1 MSDVNV
7 ETEKAVQKEQPGGE
21 NPTNVEGYVSVHEEG
36 EIPQL
41 NKGKRKK
48 STKTKRSKRPKTTIS
63 SSESEGESDRYMPE
77 SDNGSSSSSSLDSS
91 EEGND
96 SIDEETR
103 TSKTSDSSDYIRFD
117 VMEEEKRHLS
127 LPEDMEKYLLKSFS
141 KFTPDKVL
149 NEKILDKYPLP
160 SHVKALKLDDYVQ
173 EIFSSSNSSYG
184 KPYDQNLAQIQG
196 RVGTVM
202 VPLSRLWLDLENIRK
217 AIKRGTSSDTSLDIF
232 DCLGLVEKSITL
244 LGQAFTT
251 TTYHRRMN
259 VLYNLTKDV
268 KKAKQLLKS
277 NDEKLSDTG
286 KLFGKKFYKAL
297 VKASSTSKK
306 SKEISR
312 QLGKKHKK
320 FRPERQERRDA
331 KQPFRHEAPRRG
343 PMRGGRV
350 SFTRGRGHQPSNR
363 GKRVYFTSGIC
374 RNSNPGTAGSRKE
387 VHTGACS
394 AGIRSKLVTSDCKG
408 PQSLPSGGRFPHGGR
423 LRFFLQNWEKLTQDS
438 FILLTVQGMQ
448 IPFMEIP
455 VQTSFQNQPPSLKN
469 ATLIDVEVQDM
480 LQKGAIIEV
489 LPCKDQILSPV
500 FLVPKKDGGNRP
512 VIILKKLNQY
522 IEYQHFKMEGIQALK
537 SLIKKGDYMV
547 KLDLKDAYFSLPIHK
562 AFRKYLRFAWKGKIY
577 EYQVLGFGLAVG
589 PRYFTKTLKP
599 VIAFLRRL
607 GIRIVIYLDDMILL
621 NQCSQMLM
629 KDLTSLRWLLE
640 NLGFLINWKKS
651 VIVPLQEIQFLGF
664 LINSVEM
671 LIMLPSEKI
680 TRIVG
685 NVRS

>member
-7 ETEKAVQKEQPGGE
+7 ETEKAVQKEQPDGE
-21 NPTNVEGYVSVHEEG
+21 NPTNHVEGYVSVHEEG

-48 STKTKRSKRPKTTIS
+48 SSKTKRSKRPKTTIS

-160 SHVKALKLDDYVQ
+160 SHVKALKLDDYVP

-202 VPLSRLWLDLENIRK
+202 GPLSRLWLDLENIRK

-306 SKEISR
+306 SKEIS
-312 QLGKKHKK
+312 
-320 FRPERQERRDA
+320 
-331 KQPFRHEAPRRG
+331 
-343 PMRGGRV
+343 
-350 SFTRGRGHQPSNR
+350 
-363 GKRVYFTSGIC
+363 
-374 RNSNPGTAGSRKE
+374 
-387 VHTGACS
+387 
-394 AGIRSKLVTSDCKG
+394 
-408 PQSLPSGGRFPHGGR
+408 
-423 LRFFLQNWEKLTQDS
+423 
-438 FILLTVQGMQ
+438 
-448 IPFMEIP
+448 
-455 VQTSFQNQPPSLKN
+455 
-469 ATLIDVEVQDM
+469 
-480 LQKGAIIEV
+480 
-489 LPCKDQILSPV
+489 
-500 FLVPKKDGGNRP
+500 
-512 VIILKKLNQY
+512 
-522 IEYQHFKMEGIQALK
+522 
-537 SLIKKGDYMV
+537 
-547 KLDLKDAYFSLPIHK
+547 
-562 AFRKYLRFAWKGKIY
+562 
-577 EYQVLGFGLAVG
+577 
-589 PRYFTKTLKP
+589 
-599 VIAFLRRL
+599 
-607 GIRIVIYLDDMILL
+607 
-621 NQCSQMLM
+621 
-629 KDLTSLRWLLE
+629 
-640 NLGFLINWKKS
+640 
-651 VIVPLQEIQFLGF
+651 
-664 LINSVEM
+664 
-671 LIMLPSEKI
+671 
-680 TRIVG
+680 
-685 NVRS
+685 

>member
-1 MSDVNV
+1 MMKPRRLS
-7 ETEKAVQKEQPGGE
+7 KRSS
-21 NPTNVEGYVSVHEEG
+21 PTVKTPRTTLRVMSVHEEG

-48 STKTKRSKRPKTTIS
+48 SSKTKRSKRPKTTIS

-96 SIDEETR
+96 PIDEETR

-149 NEKILDKYPLP
+149 NEKILDNYPLP
-160 SHVKALKLDDYVQ
+160 SHVKALKLDDYVP

-202 VPLSRLWLDLENIRK
+202 GPLSRLCLDLENIRT
-217 AIKRGTSSDTSLDIF
+217 AIKKGTSSDTSLDIF

-331 KQPFRHEAPRRG
+331 KQPFRHEAHAADLCVEAGYRSLEEEVINRQTEVSVFTLSQVSAEIPTQEQLG
-343 PMRGGRV
+343 PEKKSTPEPAV
-350 SFTRGRGHQPSNR
+350 PVLDQNLLHQAVRDLNLSQVE
-363 GKRVYFTSGIC
+363 G
-374 RNSNPGTAGSRKE
+374 
-387 VHTGACS
+387 
-394 AGIRSKLVTSDCKG
+394 D
-408 PQSLPSGGRFPHGGR
+408 FPIGGR
-423 LRFFLQNWEKLTQDS
+423 LRFFLQNWEKLTQDN

-448 IPFMEIP
+448 IPFMETP

-469 ATLIDVEVQDM
+469 ATLIDV
-480 LQKGAIIEV
+480 
-489 LPCKDQILSPV
+489 
-500 FLVPKKDGGNRP
+500 
-512 VIILKKLNQY
+512 
-522 IEYQHFKMEGIQALK
+522 
-537 SLIKKGDYMV
+537 
-547 KLDLKDAYFSLPIHK
+547 
-562 AFRKYLRFAWKGKIY
+562 
-577 EYQVLGFGLAVG
+577 
-589 PRYFTKTLKP
+589 
-599 VIAFLRRL
+599 
-607 GIRIVIYLDDMILL
+607 
-621 NQCSQMLM
+621 
-629 KDLTSLRWLLE
+629 
-640 NLGFLINWKKS
+640 
-651 VIVPLQEIQFLGF
+651 
-664 LINSVEM
+664 
-671 LIMLPSEKI
+671 
-680 TRIVG
+680 
-685 NVRS
+685 